1 MIRKAVISLVAA
13 LAAVLAFSVGTSGH
27 SASHHAPSAA
37 AARAA
42 LVRYLRTY
50 SPTSK
55 WPAGLKPGETRV
67 GPAAPSGSARSITQ
81 YKSFNWGGYASWTT
95 TAQTYTK
102 VSGSWKVPTLTCSA
116 EDRLTAIWVGIDGFE
131 TTTVEQLGTLDWCFE
146 GKAHYY
152 DWYEMY
158 PSSSVEVGKTLKA
171 GDSISA
177 SVSRSGD
184 SYTLK
189 LTDSTRSGENISHTA
204 TCALTTCLDESAE
217 WIVERPAF
225 SIGITPLAQIGKA
238 TFTSASTTA
247 KGKSDVISKSPDP
260 SEIQIY
266 DATATYALWSPSGLN
281 SSGNSFSG
289 TWKNS
294 Y

>member
-1 MIRKAVISLVAA
+1 MIRKAVISLVAVLAAA
-13 LAAVLAFSVGTSGH
+13 LAFTVATTGH
-27 SASHHAPSAA
+27 SASRHAPSAA
-37 AARAA
+37 QARAA

-50 SPTSK
+50 NPTTK
-55 WPAGLKPGETRV
+55 WPAGLRPGDKRV
-67 GPAAPSGSARSITQ
+67 GPAAPTGSSRTVTKYDS
-81 YKSFNWGGYASWTT
+81 YNWGGYASWTS

-102 VSGSWKVPTLTCSA
+102 VSGSWKVPTLTCTS
-116 EDRLTAIWVGIDGFE
+116 EDRLAAVWVGIDGFE

-146 GKAHYY
+146 GTAHYY

-158 PSSSVEVGKTLKA
+158 PNDSVDVGTTLKP

-177 SVSRSGD
+177 SVSRSGS

-189 LTDSTRSGENISHTA
+189 LTDSTTSGNNISETA
-204 TCALTTCLDESAE
+204 SCALATCLDESAE

-225 SIGITPLAQIGKA
+225 SIGITPLAQIGTA
-238 TFTSASTTA
+238 TFTSATDTA
-247 KGKSDVISKSPDP
+247 SGKSEAISKSPNP
-260 SEIQIY
+260 SEIEII
-266 DATATYALWSPSGLN
+266 DATGTYALWVPSSLN